1 MCTFLLVKMP
11 KFYVFIKSYDST
23 FLGFIHVF
31 IHKIN
36 KNSEV
41 FKMIQKRE
49 ITLMCTLFERG
60 GNT

>member
-1 MCTFLLVKMP
+1 MKMP
-11 KFYVFIKSYDST
+11 KLYVFIKSYDST